1 MKLRGTGE
9 KVAEPRPEPRPEPT
23 SEVKSELKI
32 VRLLPEDLFLRRTAD
47 LHQLIAKQA
56 YQLFQESGFADGH
69 DLEHWLQAESQLLTP
84 TRTEVRESQVAITV
98 KTILFGFD
106 AENIEIHVEP
116 QRIFISG
123 QQVDKSEASAEVKA
137 RVKRIFRSIDLPAQ
151 IDADK
156 VRATFSRGELEIRL
170 QKINVVPK
178 ADAASNNG

>member
-1 MKLRGTGE
+1 MKRRGTAE
-9 KVAEPRPEPRPEPT
+9 RVAEPRPEPA
-23 SEVKSELKI
+23 SEVKI

-47 LHQLIAKQA
+47 LQQLIAKQA
-56 YQLFQESGFADGH
+56 YQLFQESGLVDGH

-84 TRTEVRESQVAITV
+84 MRLEVLESQVAITV
-98 KTILFGFD
+98 KTNLVGFD

-123 QQVDKSEASAEVKA
+123 QQVDKSEARADAEA

-156 VRATFSRGELEIRL
+156 VRATLSKGDLEITL
-170 QKINVVPK
+170 LKASVAAK
-178 ADAASNNG
+178 ADAAANNG

>member
-56 YQLFQESGFADGH
+56 YQLFQESGFADGN

-123 QQVDKSEASAEVKA
+123 QQVDRSEGNAEA
-137 RVKRIFRSIDLPAQ
+137 REKRIFRSIDLPAQ
-151 IDADK
+151 IDVDK
-156 VRATFSRGELEIRL
+156 VRATFGQGELEITL
-170 QKINVVPK
+170 PKTSVVPK
-178 ADAASNNG
+178 VAAATNAS